1 MKIRSVCPPP
11 KQKKKKTN
19 EILHQEMADWHVTEA
34 SRSAS
39 VALTLIHSGH
49 APSMDEP
56 APPPRPPF
64 HLHLHLHYL
73 RKTSSSQSSAL
84 VRPKLMHSIA
94 ASTDSTRCQHSHSP
108 RYGGHRSRSVFVLCR
123 PEQLSFPA
131 LALRWL
137 SQRAWFE
144 CASYFWLLLLRL
156 RCWFVYLCPL

>member
-1 MKIRSVCPPP
+1 MKIRSVCPLQN
-11 KQKKKKTN
+11 KKTKKKTN

-34 SRSAS
+34 SRVWPSRWPRSLHGRAGTP
-39 VALTLIHSGH
+39 AQ
-49 APSMDEP
+49 APIS
-56 APPPRPPF
+56 PPPPPP
-64 HLHLHLHYL
+64 LSYL
-73 RKTSSSQSSAL
+73 RKTSSSQNSAL

-94 ASTDSTRCQHSHSP
+94 ASFDSTRCQHSHFP
-108 RYGGHRSRSVFVLCR
+108 RYGGHRSRLVFVLCR

-144 CASYFWLLLLRL
+144 CASYFWLLLSRL